1 MVKKI
6 IHVDMD
12 AFFTSVEQR
21 DRPELRNKPVVV
33 GGDRLRRGVVA
44 SASYEAR
51 KFGIRSAMS
60 SAKAYRLC
68 PQTIFVSPRFERY
81 SEVSEEIHE
90 VFSQVTHLVEPLSLD
105 EAYLDV
111 TQNLL
116 NEPLAYKVA
125 QHIKR
130 MIRERTGLTAS
141 AGVAPNKFIAK
152 IASDLKKPNGLVVV
166 PPERVFS
173 FVENL
178 PVEKFWGVGPK
189 TAEKLYAAGIRTAK
203 DLRNTPVNLLERLLG
218 SYGQF
223 LYELAHGRDDR
234 AVEPS
239 SEPKS
244 RGVETTFDRDTL
256 EASFLLD
263 VLRDHAKSLS
273 DELKQMDRVGRT
285 VTLKIKYHD
294 FETITRSRT
303 YLAPGDDS
311 LFLLNAASELLFK
324 QTEVG
329 VRPIR
334 LLGLSVSNFTRELD
348 PIQLVLGFS
357 PSI

>member
-1 MVKKI
+1 MIKKI

-44 SASYEAR
+44 AASYEAR
-51 KFGIRSAMS
+51 KFGVRSAMS
-60 SAKAYRLC
+60 CAKAYRLC

-81 SEVSEEIHE
+81 SEVSEQIHE
-90 VFSQVTHLVEPLSLD
+90 IFLQVTPLVEPLSLD

-111 TQNLL
+111 TVNSLQ
-116 NEPLAYKVA
+116 EPLASKVA
-125 QHIKR
+125 QHIKKL
-130 MIRERTGLTAS
+130 IREKTGLTAS

-166 PPERVFS
+166 PPEKVFQ

-189 TAEKLYAAGIRTAK
+189 TAEKLYAAGIRTAHDVRK
-203 DLRNTPVNLLERLLG
+203 TPCPHLENLLG

-223 LYELAHGRDDR
+223 LFELAHGRDDR
-234 AVEPS
+234 EVEPS

-244 RGVETTFDRDTL
+244 RGSETTFERD
-256 EASFLLD
+256 LLD
-263 VLRDHAKSLS
+263 KTVLLNILQELAEGLAL
-273 DELKQMDRVGRT
+273 ELKELGKPGKTIT
-285 VTLKIKYHD
+285 VKIKYHD

-303 YLAPGDDS
+303 VSFPGMDS
-311 LFLLNAASELLFK
+311 SFILEIASDLMFR

-329 VRPIR
+329 IRPVR
-334 LLGLSVSNFTRELD
+334 LLGISVSNFVDATE
-348 PIQLVLGFS
+348 PIQLSWPF
-357 PSI
+357 